1 MRDTV
6 VLGGASCSLVQYEVS
21 VRLVCRTA
29 AVSRQQRVSVLVGNA
44 AGYSEAA
51 QRFSFK
57 VSGPRAA
64 SPARRRQRCLL
75 GARAVLSGRI

>member
-1 MRDTV
+1 M
-6 VLGGASCSLVQYEVS
+6 LGGASCSLVQYEVS

-51 QRFSFK
+51 QRFAFK
-57 VSGPRAA
+57 VSREAVGDV
-64 SPARRRQRCLL
+64 CL
-75 GARAVLSGRI
+75 AVVGDRVCEWAHLNATVHG